1 MIRFDT
7 RDKKPKVYS
16 IILLTILTVAV
27 TLSLYLNNHDGN
39 MKWINA
45 ILTLYFAG
53 VVLILFDAFRKQLEY
68 NPYSYNTIIYSG
80 FGLFLFMQVL
90 TRAYLTVRCFLEP
103 SGFGINEVL
112 FTLLNSGKNFLRLSI
127 PALIIFSAG
136 LFISN
141 LKLIRIDGMKF
152 TNCLA
157 MMLAVLIVTGLFL
170 IFLLN
175 RYVVLSNSKSLIL
188 NLLLNLAVS
197 VYLYFESMMTGVII
211 ADVIASKYHADP
223 DKDFL
228 IIPGAGLEK
237 DGTPSPILRNR
248 IELAR
253 NFYKA
258 QMEKT
263 GKSALFVVSGG
274 QGADEIQSEAAAM
287 KNWLTDHGIEKE
299 RIFMEDRSTNTHE
312 NMLYSKEI
320 INEIDPKGKIA
331 FFTSDFHVFRA
342 GLKARQVKM
351 RAVGMG
357 SPTRWYFWPN
367 ASVREFIGL
376 MTGHRM
382 KQSCVLLGLTAV
394 YVLLTF
400 LVYR

>member
-1 MIRFDT
+1 MIRFDI

-16 IILLTILTVAV
+16 IILLTILTAAV
-27 TLSLYLNNHDGN
+27 TLPLYLTNQDGN
-39 MKWINA
+39 LKWINA

-53 VVLILFDAFRKQLEY
+53 VVLVLFDAFRKQLEY

-103 SGFGINEVL
+103 AGFGINEVL
-112 FTLLNSGKNFLRLSI
+112 ITLLNSGKNFLRLSI

-299 RIFMEDRSTNTHE
+299 CIFMEDRSTNTHE

>member
-27 TLSLYLNNHDGN
+27 TLPLYLNNHDGN
-39 MKWINA
+39 LKWINA

-103 SGFGINEVL
+103 AGFGTDEML
-112 FTLLNSGKNFLRLSI
+112 YTLLNSGKNFLRLSI
-127 PALIIFSAG
+127 PALIIFSVG

-141 LKLIRIDGMKF
+141 LKLIRIYGMKF
-152 TNCLA
+152 ANCLA

-175 RYVVLSNSKSLIL
+175 RYVVLSNSKSLVL

-211 ADVIASKYHADP
+211 ADVIASKYQADP

-263 GKSALFVVSGG
+263 GKSAKTENPEAYENQRFRESKWRDSIPFAQWSPETLGAGFVLPFALTNSGRFRLRRT
-274 QGADEIQSEAAAM
+274 A
-287 KNWLTDHGIEKE
+287 H
-299 RIFMEDRSTNTHE
+299 
-312 NMLYSKEI
+312 
-320 INEIDPKGKIA
+320 
-331 FFTSDFHVFRA
+331 RA
-342 GLKARQVKM
+342 GT
-351 RAVGMG
+351 
-357 SPTRWYFWPN
+357 S
-367 ASVREFIGL
+367 
-376 MTGHRM
+376 
-382 KQSCVLLGLTAV
+382 
-394 YVLLTF
+394 
-400 LVYR
+400 LVCRGRRGFFPHHSG